1 LSNSSA
7 RALDL
12 RGNRLPSW
20 QIALLLIGAFGLR
33 LLYGLAS
40 DFWGGDPLQI
50 FLIGLR
56 AYTVPEWPYFGPDV
70 VYTQTQVPGAMQGL
84 VIAVPL
90 RIVAQPEA
98 PIVLLNV
105 LSFAGLVFLAWYVR
119 RRVPEVPAWFTWPW
133 LLFSP
138 WTLNLSTHILNPS
151 YVLPASIL
159 FFICLLELMP
169 SFRLGVISEAF
180 AFFALGA
187 SLLWIAQFHLS
198 AVVLVPLVGMAF
210 VLTARRDSSKLAS
223 AAVWFVAGALL
234 TGSTLMPT
242 LWRFGIGRAFSAGA
256 NAQVTF
262 ENLYKAPQLIG
273 RFLSF
278 ASFELPRFLGPDTP
292 ERLAFLGRHLW
303 VVPFALFAGACGV
316 VQALILFAGFLR
328 TRGSRDWIAIR
339 RLTIGMLLLVYASF
353 AFSIKNPA
361 SQAFYVVLPLV
372 MIYSFYCWAP
382 FFRRRAGR
390 VVAAS
395 LLVAGALTHLAIAVD
410 NFRGVSLYTNRA
422 LVVRAI
428 QEKNY
433 RLLGERRSVDW
444 GLQRD

>member
-1 LSNSSA
+1 VSSVSSV
-7 RALDL
+7 ALD
-12 RGNRLPSW
+12 RHTQRFRPW
-20 QIALLLIGAFGLR
+20 QIAVLLTCAFGLR

-56 AYTVPEWPYFGPDV
+56 AYTLREWPYFGPDV

-84 VIAVPL
+84 VIAGPLWVVP
-90 RIVAQPEA
+90 RPEA
-98 PIVLLNV
+98 PIVFLNV
-105 LSFAGLVFLAWYVR
+105 LSFAGLVCLAWYVQ
-119 RRVPEVPAWFTWPW
+119 RRVRGVPAWFTWPW

-151 YVLPASIL
+151 YVLPASIV
-159 FFICLLELMP
+159 FFICLLEVLP
-169 SFRLGVISEAF
+169 ARLGVMSGPA
-180 AFFALGA
+180 AFFGLGA

-198 AVVLVPLVGMAF
+198 AVVLVPLAGWAF
-210 VLTARRDSSKLAS
+210 VS
-223 AAVWFVAGALL
+223 AFRQRSLKVTTIVAFAGGALL
-234 TGSTLMPT
+234 TGSTLIPT
-242 LWRFGIGRAFSAGA
+242 VSRFGIGGAFSAGA
-256 NAQVTF
+256 NAQMTF
-262 ENLYKAPQLIG
+262 ENLYKAPQLVG

-292 ERLAFLGRHLW
+292 DRLAFLSRHHW
-303 VVPFALFAGACGV
+303 VVPFAIFAAVCGLI
-316 VQALILFAGFLR
+316 QPLILLAGFFR
-328 TRGSRDWIAIR
+328 PAGPPDWTTVR
-339 RLTIGMLLLVYASF
+339 RLTIAVLILIYASF

-382 FFRRRAGR
+382 FFRFRAGR
-390 VVAAS
+390 IVAVG
-395 LLVAGALTHLAIAVD
+395 LLVAGALTHVALAVD

-422 LVVRAI
+422 LVIRAI
-428 QEKNY
+428 DERNY
-433 RLLGERRSVDW
+433 RLLGERRSVEW